1 MTTLPHASHAQ
12 ATHLKAQACNG
23 YTLCTFS
30 IHLANVCFWP
40 VFLGLRLSAAI
51 CGYLHQS
58 ASICISL
65 IFQCTRT
72 HTTPSQ
78 NVREQ
83 RDRSAIDHA
92 KLDLEVELCPGF
104 LRRILCWATEHP
116 HGTAQTGKLST
127 TTSRGRQCH
136 SLNRRA
142 NR

>member
-12 ATHLKAQACNG
+12 ATHLKAQARNG

-58 ASICISL
+58 ASHSS
-65 IFQCTRT
+65 FNAP
-72 HTTPSQ
+72 TPHH
-78 NVREQ
+78 R
-83 RDRSAIDHA
+83 RDGSAIHDA

-104 LRRILCWATEHP
+104 LGRILCWASKHP
-116 HGTAQTGKLST
+116 HGAALERFPPLFVE
-127 TTSRGRQCH
+127 SRAEGA
-136 SLNRRA
+136 SLPQLEPNG
-142 NR
+142 